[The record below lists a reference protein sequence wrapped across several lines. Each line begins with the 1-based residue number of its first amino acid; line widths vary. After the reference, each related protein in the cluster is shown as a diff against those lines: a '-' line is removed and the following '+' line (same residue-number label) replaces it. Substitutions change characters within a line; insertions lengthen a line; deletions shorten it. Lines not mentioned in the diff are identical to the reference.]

1 MADEQD
7 ARVGSGDFIRD
18 RGHPDPEDF
27 RLRARVA
34 AEIALLVEDRGMS
47 IEDIARATGLTAP
60 EAERLAQ
67 AVVRGMTLKRLE
79 DLHERLKEYV
89 KCGR

>member
-1 MADEQD
+1 MAHED
-7 ARVGSGDFIRD
+7 ARVGSGDFVRD

-27 RLRARVA
+27 RQRARVA

-47 IEDIARATGLTAP
+47 IEDVARATGLTAP

-67 AVVRGMTLKRLE
+67 SVVRGMPLERLE
-79 DLHERLKEYV
+79 KLHGKLKGYR
-89 KCGR
+89 K